1 MVKPGRADELNI
13 VILAKRNNQTD
24 TNKQMKTQGR
34 ASSTWG
40 MSTTDRFLQL
50 SAIPF
55 KVGSQYISFNFAF
68 IKTHH
73 YHTNILDD
81 SFWALCIDYWNT
93 GRTVIKGENKTQD
106 TATSDT
112 VVFPLVPEAGWSCW
126 TVVVMC
132 AQLVRLQIHSHIWC
146 NQKPESLQVK
156 SCSIAGVSLSKA
168 LKWTF
173 FCNVWSLWEKA
184 ISNIN

>member
-93 GRTVIKGENKTQD
+93 GRTVIKGENKRQD
-106 TATSDT
+106 TVTSDT